1 MPPSLLS
8 WKSPDTGSGSSGRW
22 NRPHPGNGSDETTS
36 EAATSGVS
44 VDTSEASRLETLGRR
59 YGFPVRHGPLLAT
72 PVDPRLTQC
81 VRSVPMAFL
90 KTHLLVPVSLD
101 RTAERVT
108 VALNDPTDYAKRD
121 VLARALLPKRTDWVL
136 APRTAILSAVTALYH
151 DEEAQSAEEI
161 VLDGAD
167 MTENGIEMMASADLL
182 DDMSEAPVIRFV
194 NHLIAKSVRARAS
207 DIHIEP
213 YAETLHVRYRIDG
226 VLYDL
231 STPPKWV
238 HAALISRIK
247 IMARMNIAEKR
258 LPQDG
263 RMDVRIGER
272 QVDIRVSTIPTVF
285 GERAVLRLLDKS
297 SSLLHLNELGL
308 SLDHLQAIE
317 RLIASPYGMLLVTGP
332 TGSGKTTTLYAI
344 LSALIRPAVNI
355 ITIEDPVEYQL
366 NGISQIQVNPRID
379 LTFANGLRSIV
390 RQDPDIILVGEI
402 RDRETAEI
410 AVQAALTG
418 HVVFSTLHTNDSAS
432 AITRLVDIGIEP
444 FLISSSVIAV
454 AAQRLVRVLCPACK
468 EPFDP
473 DDTLLERM
481 GIDRLR
487 LTGPLYRAVGCPD
500 CFHTGYRGRMCI
512 FELMVLDAAMKHLV
526 LHTFDAHRIQME
538 ARSLGMVPLREDGIR
553 KVVEGMT
560 TLEEVLRVTER

>member
-8 WKSPDTGSGSSGRW
+8 WKSPEIGITPS
-22 NRPHPGNGSDETTS
+22 NRRNVPHPGSGPDIIASEWAASGISADTDEN
-36 EAATSGVS
+36 
-44 VDTSEASRLETLGRR
+44 SRLEALGRR
-59 YGFPVRHGPLLAT
+59 YGFSVQHGPLLAT

-81 VRSVPMAFL
+81 VRSIPMAFL

-101 RTAERVT
+101 RTADRVT
-108 VALNDPTDYAKRD
+108 VAMNDPTDYVKRD
-121 VLARALLPKRTDWVL
+121 LLARTLLPKRTDWVL
-136 APRTAILSAVTALYH
+136 APRSAILAAVTTLYH
-151 DEEAQSAEEI
+151 EEAPSAEEI

-167 MTENGIEMMASADLL
+167 MTENGIEMMGSADLL

-213 YAETLHVRYRIDG
+213 YAETLQIRYRIDG

-285 GERAVLRLLDKS
+285 GERVVLRLLDKS

-308 SLDHLQAIE
+308 SPDHLQTIE

-344 LSALIRPAVNI
+344 LSAMIRPAVNI

-366 NGISQIQVNPRID
+366 NGISQIQVNPKID

-390 RQDPDIILVGEI
+390 RQDPDVILVGEI

-454 AAQRLVRVLCPACK
+454 AAQRLVRVLCPTCK

-473 DDTLLERM
+473 DHTLLERM
-481 GIDRLR
+481 GIGRIRLEA
-487 LTGPLYRAVGCPD
+487 PLYRAIGCPD
-500 CFHTGYRGRMCI
+500 CFYTGYRGRMCI
-512 FELMVLDAAMKHLV
+512 FELMVLDAALKSLV

-553 KVVEGMT
+553 KVLEGLT

>member
-1 MPPSLLS
+1 MR
-8 WKSPDTGSGSSGRW
+8 SSDRG
-22 NRPHPGNGSDETTS
+22 NFPHPG
-36 EAATSGVS
+36 SGP
-44 VDTSEASRLETLGRR
+44 DAIASEASASGGSADASEIMRLEALGRR
-59 YGFPVRHGPLLAT
+59 YGFSVQHGPLLAA

-81 VRSVPMAFL
+81 VRSIPMSFL
-90 KTHLLVPVSLD
+90 KTHLLAPVSLD
-101 RTAERVT
+101 RSADRVT
-108 VALNDPTDYAKRD
+108 VAMNDPTDYAKRD
-121 VLARALLPKRTDWVL
+121 LLARSLLPKRTDWVL
-136 APRTAILSAVTALYH
+136 APRSAILAAVTTLYH
-151 DEEAQSAEEI
+151 EEAPSAEEI

-213 YAETLHVRYRIDG
+213 YADTLQIRYRIDG

-308 SLDHLQAIE
+308 SADHLQAIE

-344 LSALIRPAVNI
+344 LSAMIRPAVNI

-366 NGISQIQVNPRID
+366 KGISQIQVNPKID

-390 RQDPDIILVGEI
+390 RQDPDVILVGEI

-454 AAQRLVRVLCPACK
+454 AAQRLVRVLCPSCK

-473 DDTLLERM
+473 DDSLLERM

-487 LTGPLYRAVGCPD
+487 IEGPLYRAVGCPD

-512 FELMVLDAAMKHLV
+512 FELMVLDAAMKSLV
-526 LHTFDAHRIQME
+526 LHTFDAHRIQLE
-538 ARSLGMVPLREDGIR
+538 ARSLGMVPLREDGLR
-553 KVVEGMT
+553 KVLEGLT

>member
-8 WKSPDTGSGSSGRW
+8 WKHPEVGIGSSDRG
-22 NRPHPGNGSDETTS
+22 NQPHPENASDETALETPASAVS
-36 EAATSGVS
+36 EDS
-44 VDTSEASRLETLGRR
+44 SEASRLETLGRR
-59 YGFPVRHGPLLAT
+59 YGFPVQHGPLLAT
-72 PVDPRLTQC
+72 PIDPRLTQC
-81 VRSVPMAFL
+81 VRSIPMSFL
-90 KTHLLVPVSLD
+90 KTHLLVPVSLN
-101 RTAERVT
+101 RTADHIT

-121 VLARALLPKRTDWVL
+121 LLARVLLPKRIDWVL
-136 APRTAILSAVTALYH
+136 APRSAILSAVTTLYH
-151 DEEAQSAEEI
+151 EEAPSGDEI

-167 MTENGIEMMASADLL
+167 MTDNVIEMMASADLL

-213 YAETLHVRYRIDG
+213 YAETLQIRYRIDG

-238 HAALISRIK
+238 HAAMISRIK

-272 QVDIRVSTIPTVF
+272 QVDIRVSIIPTVF

-308 SLDHLQAIE
+308 SPDHLQAIE

-344 LSALIRPAVNI
+344 LSAMIRLAVNI

-366 NGISQIQVNPRID
+366 NGISQIQVNPKID

-390 RQDPDIILVGEI
+390 RQDPDVILVGEI

-454 AAQRLVRVLCPACK
+454 AAQRLVRVLCPTCK

-473 DDTLLERM
+473 DDALLERM
-481 GIDRLR
+481 GLDRDR
-487 LTGPLYRAVGCPD
+487 IEGPLYRAVGCPD

-553 KVVEGMT
+553 KVLEGRT